1 MNELVQGAGMGG
13 GAPAASR
20 EQLEAQYAS
29 QLEQLQGMGFTNVAE
44 NLAGMFLFSTWGV
57 VHIGCNGS

>member
-1 MNELVQGAGMGG
+1 MGG

-44 NLAGMFLFSTWGV
+44 NLAGMLYFGLETPLILDATHPSCAWSISET
-57 VHIGCNGS
+57 